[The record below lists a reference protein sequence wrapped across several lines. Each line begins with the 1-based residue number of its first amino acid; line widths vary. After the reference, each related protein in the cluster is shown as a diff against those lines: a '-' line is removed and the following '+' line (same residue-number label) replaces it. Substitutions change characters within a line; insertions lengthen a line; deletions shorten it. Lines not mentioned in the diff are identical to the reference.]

1 MSLALGLGSFVCL
14 LYVSTRKIWKTSG
27 QGEASRAG
35 VPLSLG
41 IYWEEGKALLDG
53 TNIIQK
59 ERGVWCPGS
68 MGKIKPVVG
77 FTDIVN

>member
-41 IYWEEGKALLDG
+41 IYWEEGKAP
-53 TNIIQK
+53 
-59 ERGVWCPGS
+59 CPFGR
-68 MGKIKPVVG
+68 
-77 FTDIVN
+77 N